1 MLYVCPNDKCQFRTY
16 HAKSM
21 QKHQA
26 NTGHGRIPKN
36 RVYRGHVTTQSKS
49 KKSESKK

>member
-1 MLYVCPNDKCQFRTY
+1 MLYVCPDDKCVYRT
-16 HAKSM
+16 HNAKHM
-21 QKHQA
+21 GRHQA

-49 KKSESKK
+49 KKSKK